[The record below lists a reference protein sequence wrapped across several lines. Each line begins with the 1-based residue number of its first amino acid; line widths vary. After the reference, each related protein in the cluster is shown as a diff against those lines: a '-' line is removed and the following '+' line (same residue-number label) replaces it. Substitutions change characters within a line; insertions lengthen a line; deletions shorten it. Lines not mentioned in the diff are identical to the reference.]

1 MVNLK
6 LIEIGGIEPPK
17 KSKILITIFS
27 DWIVYNLELFWKNF
41 GENSCRGHFRGCRTA
56 CAPPGGSMS
65 TLTAW
70 GPHFE
75 AGNQSLLNKWTSIST
90 NADAADLMSRGT
102 STWRTIE
109 SLVVREGKKIEV
121 IFLSWWVVWVSIGIK
136 EKEKS
141 NSKFSRHKR

>member
-27 DWIVYNLELFWKNF
+27 DWIVCNLELFWKTLAKIHV
-41 GENSCRGHFRGCRTA
+41 EAVLEDAALPS
-56 CAPPGGSMS
+56 PPGGSMS

-102 STWRTIE
+102 STWRAIE

-121 IFLSWWVVWVSIGIK
+121 IFLSWWVVWD
-136 EKEKS
+136 
-141 NSKFSRHKR
+141 R

>member
-1 MVNLK
+1 MLWFDEKSISNLGN
-6 LIEIGGIEPPK
+6 E
-17 KSKILITIFS
+17 
-27 DWIVYNLELFWKNF
+27 IVYNLELFWKNF

-109 SLVVREGKKIEV
+109 SLVVREGKNRSYIS
-121 IFLSWWVVWVSIGIK
+121 IFVGGIN